1 MSKEISKRLSFGI
14 LFIPAIFAWFTL
26 KKDYSILTRSIS
38 FGWLALT
45 ISIMATADTDSNSLG
60 ELLGFGLIFLLIT
73 FVVKA
78 IKNTPKPPPKISF
91 EVKTVSAADDYEE
104 DEWKKYDSIEDW
116 KADLTIFWAGKTDD
130 IEFSYRKDYDS
141 PKERK
146 KVTPKE
152 LVFDGN
158 KRIYIKGY
166 CHQKQKDV
174 HFNAEKIETKILA
187 GSTRYDFEEWVERR
201 LKVDI
206 EDLSDKFGV
215 WI

>member
-1 MSKEISKRLSFGI
+1 MKQSKKRKEQLLAAINNEQAWSDYCINKKLTPFMQKTILSSYGIVRDPIHLPSKKTETSASKKFG
-14 LFIPAIFAWFTL
+14 
-26 KKDYSILTRSIS
+26 
-38 FGWLALT
+38 
-45 ISIMATADTDSNSLG
+45 SL
-60 ELLGFGLIFLLIT
+60 
-73 FVVKA
+73 
-78 IKNTPKPPPKISF
+78 KISYS
-91 EVKTVSAADDYEE
+91 SAENIDNE

-116 KADLTIFWAGKTDD
+116 KADLTVFWAGKTDD
-130 IEFSYRKDYDS
+130 IEFSYRKDYNS

-174 HFNAEKIETKILA
+174 HFNSEKIETKILA

-201 LKVDI
+201 LKVDV